1 MPVGVMVGPG
11 VATVRGGATTATAGA
26 GVVIDINGDSEV
38 ADGGAVVV
46 IEVTGGAGVAAGGAG
61 VVIEVTGSAGVAA
74 GGAGVVVEVTV
85 GAGAADGDHKRNFDA
100 TATTTMTAQ
109 ITAPRPASNF
119 HSFHVGIVGGAINF
133 RLWRVTP
140 APALS
145 RSSSRICR
153 GRDSSFRSA
162 KRRLQRC
169 REASTDIRTL
179 SGDYAALFACE
190 WIPPTM
196 KHEMAPARLKRAA
209 WRV

>member
-1 MPVGVMVGPG
+1 MFGLIEGITDVIGTGVVMPVGVMVGPG
-11 VATVRGGATTATAGA
+11 VAITSGGVTTATAGA
-26 GVVIDINGDSEV
+26 GVVIDITGDAVV

-46 IEVTGGAGVAAGGAG
+46 IEVTGGAGVAGGGAG

-85 GAGAADGDHKRNFDA
+85 GAGAADGNHKRNFDA

-109 ITAPRPASNF
+109 ITAPRPASDF

-153 GRDSSFRSA
+153 ACSSD
-162 KRRLQRC
+162 C
-169 REASTDIRTL
+169 R
-179 SGDYAALFACE
+179 ALEKFPSQIAFV
-190 WIPPTM
+190 PS
-196 KHEMAPARLKRAA
+196 
-209 WRV
+209 